1 MSDNVVK
8 FRRIEKKPEP
18 PVKKPRGP
26 LPGWVPFA
34 VLVAV
39 AVAIYLAQQRRAARR
54 LSAFAGIVN
63 GGAACVMHWRD
74 RRVNNSRCVD
84 A

>member
-8 FRRIEKKPEP
+8 FRRPEKKPEP
-18 PVKKPRGP
+18 PVKKPGGP

-39 AVAIYLAQQRRAARR
+39 AVAIYALRQ
-54 LSAFAGIVN
+54 AGLF
-63 GGAACVMHWRD
+63 G
-74 RRVNNSRCVD
+74 
-84 A
+84 

>member
-34 VLVAV
+34 VLVGL
-39 AVAIYLAQQRRAARR
+39 AVAIYFARQ
-54 LSAFAGIVN
+54 AGLL
-63 GGAACVMHWRD
+63 G
-74 RRVNNSRCVD
+74 S
-84 A
+84 